1 MFLPCVC
8 LYNSSESFPETP
20 WQNSHYISLVSTNPL
35 LKPIIYKRNDFLLDW
50 SGFTRVLGKE
60 VDPRTDKVLPQT
72 YTEKKQHKEKETK
85 FLIRIFRDGDNLGDS
100 ISPNP
105 LYLSLLLN
113 SEKYIKY
120 SGCFPWK
127 GGKHLPKT
135 IISLDSFF
143 SIHWESKVRL
153 A

>member
-20 WQNSHYISLVSTNPL
+20 WRNSHYVSLISTNPL
-35 LKPIIYKRNDFLLDW
+35 LKPIIHKRNDFLV
-50 SGFTRVLGKE
+50 RVYQSSRERGG
-60 VDPRTDKVLPQT
+60 PQNRQGPAT
-72 YTEKKQHKEKETK
+72 NIHRKKQHKEKETK
-85 FLIRIFRDGDNLGDS
+85 ILIRIFWGGDNLGDS
-100 ISPNP
+100 IFPNP
-105 LYLSLLLN
+105 LHLSLLLN
-113 SEKYIKY
+113 SEKYIQY

-143 SIHWESKVRL
+143 SIHRESKVWL